1 MGLIYIWMDL
11 APAFGSCKS
20 LYSPLQ
26 TQIFQLIK
34 LFGIYNSR
42 LCSVFCI
49 PYARGMGFIN
59 IKRKLERPNFVRTD
73 PKLEDTTS
81 ELNTSKKR
89 YNSKVKVA
97 ICTTNSNINKKPLYK
112 RGVTLA
118 VVPTQRTWQW
128 RFQRW
133 MQSLCDR
140 KAAVRGRRQSKREIF
155 FPFSII

>member
-59 IKRKLERPNFVRTD
+59 INRKLEKPNFVRTD
-73 PKLEDTTS
+73 SKLEDTTS

-97 ICTTNSNINKKPLYK
+97 ICTTNSNINKKPSINVASL
-112 RGVTLA
+112 
-118 VVPTQRTWQW
+118 WQW
-128 RFQRW
+128 
-133 MQSLCDR
+133 SLLREHDSEGFRDECSHC
-140 KAAVRGRRQSKREIF
+140 VTGRQQWGDGGRAREKYF
-155 FPFSII
+155 SHFP